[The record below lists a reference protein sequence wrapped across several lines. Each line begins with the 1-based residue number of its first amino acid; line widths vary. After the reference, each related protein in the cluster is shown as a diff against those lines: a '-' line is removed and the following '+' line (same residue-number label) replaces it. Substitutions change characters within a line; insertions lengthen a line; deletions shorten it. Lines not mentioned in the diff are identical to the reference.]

1 MALSGAAQAQTT
13 LFSDNFGTSRGS
25 AYTVAAGA
33 IGTDSNWLL
42 ARSGVDFGAKIDGGI
57 LDLSNDGSASGNVN
71 GWAFGYRDINA
82 LSGWSTTLSSNTG
95 KVTWEF
101 NMRQIRSDPAG
112 FAAGSYGVAFVVA
125 GTSATAATVGSGYA
139 VTLGQSG
146 ATDAVRLVSF
156 NNGLQGTQTLILAS
170 NTTGLTDFGAD
181 YLSVRVT
188 YTPSSNTW
196 ELFVRNDG
204 TSAFADPATG
214 SLTSQGTAIN
224 NLYTSTSGMRYIG
237 GYWSGSTAANQTAF
251 FDNIYFKQE
260 VSSAPSIGT
269 TGTLSAFTTTAGTA
283 SAAQTFSVTGT
294 NLTANITVT
303 APTDFEVA
311 SDGATYGGT
320 ATITQSGGS
329 ASGIVSV
336 RIKASALKG
345 AKSGNITLASTG
357 ATNVNVAVTGTVTG
371 AETLPFGPQNFETD
385 SFPFT
390 QLTIQGSASWTRTAS
405 TLGAGVT
412 TNATNTSMQINGLN
426 STPTNAHA
434 WLILGP
440 LDCSAATNPVLQFTT
455 LTRFAFSGN
464 FPAGVNELKLKV
476 SSNYT
481 GSGNPTNNGSWSDLA
496 FIPPQNDLIKQS
508 SGPVKLTGTAGQS
521 NVYVA
526 FEYQAAGITTGTALW
541 QVDDVQVTEP
551 AKLGMTLAINR
562 GTIQEDA
569 MYYDATPGVEGWYG
583 YAIGTVYLPE
593 PAGAG
598 GKTVDLSLND
608 NSELGFYVSA
618 EPTGIVTASSI
629 QVTVL
634 ENESSALFYL
644 IPKQDYGVDGNV
656 PVTFTASVGDA
667 AFDSGT
673 AAITVNDAD
682 YPSISLTSSGY
693 GADFSNF
700 AGAASL
706 PAGWTLVATS
716 TNYTVWGDT
725 STGPKFA
732 SIGNLVFGY
741 QHTGSTGIVK
751 QVLTLKNDTGS
762 VLNDL
767 TIRYNGRVTNTTQG
781 RDPFYAL
788 TVNGKAAPTLAYSTA
803 DGNLAA
809 RGASVTGLN
818 VPTNGTVTII
828 WQSDGNNAPGS
839 GSRKQ
844 IGISDVQVTLGVT
857 QFAPTV
863 STLAWSQA
871 SLNQSSVAVS
881 ANLVGDGGAT
891 IDEKGF
897 VYSRTADNANPILGG
912 ANVQTVTVP
921 GTTAGTFQA
930 TLSGLTASTGYTV
943 KAYAKNSVG
952 TTYTAVS
959 TFTTLDPTPLFG
971 GYYSQGFSGF
981 AGTLPEGWK
990 GASSV
995 SGVTSFL
1002 GDFGS
1007 GSSAG
1012 YRGPATGAVRGVLG
1026 YQHTTSSGTLTVSL
1040 TLQNNTAAAITNLNV
1055 AYLGRVGREAE
1066 ATVLR
1071 MPEWAVSFISG
1082 TNTSNVTSLTY
1093 STTNGVAER
1102 KTAAL
1107 TNLNIGTNEVF
1118 SLVWSCA
1125 APTTGSGASRQIG
1138 ISDLVVSTSAI
1149 TAPPVVT
1156 GGASLAGK
1164 VGEAIL
1170 PYQVVADGSP
1180 TGYAAS
1186 GLPAGLSVNPVTGEL
1201 SGTPTAATSDV
1212 GAIVTIAA
1220 SNAGGTG
1227 TATITVTIAKGDSTL
1242 QVTGA
1247 STYAYNGTAQ
1257 GPDTISKT
1265 GSAAT
1270 ATFSY
1275 AGSGSTVY
1283 GPSATK
1289 PTAVGSYTATA
1300 SVVADANYN
1309 GVTSAEFAFSISKGI
1324 PTITAAPTATAI
1336 DQGQALSASILSGG
1350 TASVAGTF
1358 GWTDGSVVPSGSGSY
1373 SVTFTPTD
1381 LANYNTASTSVN
1393 VTVNPVEGFNL
1404 NTWLAGETMSPA
1416 VLAKLA
1422 IGGASSA
1429 IADDGEK
1436 PVVTVDSNKL
1446 SLSAIVRTS
1455 GPAGL
1460 VVVGEAGNSLTNW
1473 ATNGITV
1480 TASTNTNGV
1489 PTGHQRQEFSIDR
1502 SNSPTKQF
1510 LRLKATL
1517 QP

>member
-1 MALSGAAQAQTT
+1 MKNILRNSNLGFKNRIMRMALLRSEPCRLNRSFGGLRASLLLALTVGWMGVAQAQSDLVITGIIDAPRSGGTPKAIEIYVINSVADLSIYQVQSYVNGGTT
-13 LFSDNFGTSRGS
+13 PSAPLSLTGS
-25 AYTVAAGA
+25 ATAGQYLYVASESTQFTAY
-33 IGTDSNWLL
+33 
-42 ARSGVDFGAKIDGGI
+42 FGFAPT
-57 LDLSNDGSASGNVN
+57 LTGSVLNVN
-71 GWAFGYRDINA
+71 GDDVVALTKNGTVVDVFGTIGVDPNADATFNYLDTWFYRK
-82 LSGWSTTLSSNTG
+82 SNTG
-95 KVTWEF
+95 PSPTF
-101 NMRQIRSDPAG
+101 NLADWTFP
-112 FAAGSYGVAFVVA
+112 
-125 GTSATAATVGSGYA
+125 T
-139 VTLGQSG
+139 GQSDALDSLG
-146 ATDAVRLVSF
+146 ANGVNPAVGNALRM
-156 NNGLQGTQTLILAS
+156 
-170 NTTGLTDFGAD
+170 
-181 YLSVRVT
+181 
-188 YTPSSNTW
+188 P
-196 ELFVRNDG
+196 
-204 TSAFADPATG
+204 
-214 SLTSQGTAIN
+214 
-224 NLYTSTSGMRYIG
+224 
-237 GYWSGSTAANQTAF
+237 
-251 FDNIYFKQE
+251 
-260 VSSAPSIGT
+260 IGT
-269 TGTLSAFTTTAGTA
+269 FTFSSGGTGPTISATGTLTSFTTSAGIA
-283 SAAQTFSVTGT
+283 STAQTFAVTGS
-294 NLTANITVT
+294 NLTENITVT

-311 SDGATYGGT
+311 SDGTNFGGT

-329 ASGIVSV
+329 ASGTVSV

-345 AKSGNITLASTG
+345 AKSGNITLASTE
-357 ATNVNVAVTGTVTG
+357 ATSVNVAVTGTVTG
-371 AETLPFGPQNFETD
+371 SETLPFGPQNFETD

-426 STPTNAHA
+426 STPTNAHG

-481 GSGNPTNNGSWSDLA
+481 GSGNPTNNGTWSDLT
-496 FIPPQNDLIKQS
+496 FIPPQNDLIKQG

-551 AKLGMTLAINR
+551 AKLGLTLAINR

-618 EPTGIVTASSI
+618 DPTGIVTASSI

-634 ENESSALFYL
+634 ENENSALFYL

-656 PVTFTASVGDA
+656 SVTFTASVGDA

-682 YPSISLTSSGY
+682 YPSTSLTSSGY

-716 TNYTVWGDT
+716 TNYTVWGAT

-767 TIRYNGRVTNTTQG
+767 TIRYNGRVTNTGQG

-803 DGNLAA
+803 DGDSAA

-839 GSRKQ
+839 NSRKQ
-844 IGISDVQVTLGVT
+844 IGFSDVQVTLGVT

-871 SLNQSSVAVS
+871 SLNQASVAVS

-897 VYSRTADNANPILGG
+897 VYSRTADNANQILGE

-930 TLSGLTASTGYTV
+930 TLSGLTASTGYTL

-952 TTYTAVS
+952 TTYTS
-959 TFTTLDPTPLFG
+959 TITFTTLDPTPLFG
-971 GYYSQGFSGF
+971 GYYSQGFAAF
-981 AGTLPEGWK
+981 TGTLPEGWK
-990 GASSV
+990 GSSTGT
-995 SGVTSFL
+995 GVTSYL

-1012 YRGPATGAVRGVLG
+1012 YRGPSTGAVQGVLG
-1026 YQHTTSSGTLTVSL
+1026 YQHTGTSGTLTVSL
-1040 TLQNNTAAAITNLNV
+1040 TLQNNTAAPITNLNV
-1055 AYLGRVGREAE
+1055 AYLGRVARETE

-1071 MPEWAVSFISG
+1071 MPEWAVYFISG

-1118 SLVWSCA
+1118 SLVWTCA
-1125 APTTGSGASRQIG
+1125 TPTTGSGASRQIG
-1138 ISDLVVSTSAI
+1138 ISDLVVSTSEI

-1170 PYQVVADGSP
+1170 PYQVVADASP

-1201 SGTPTAATSDV
+1201 SGTPTVATSDV
-1212 GAIVTIAA
+1212 GTIATIAA

-1227 TATITVTIAKGDSTL
+1227 TSTITISIAKGDSTL
-1242 QVTGA
+1242 QITGA
-1247 STYAYNGTAQ
+1247 SSYDYNASPH
-1257 GPDTISKT
+1257 GPDTVSKN
-1265 GSAAT
+1265 GSQAPVL
-1270 ATFSY
+1270 FSY

-1289 PTAVGSYTATA
+1289 PTAVGTYTATA
-1300 SVVADANYN
+1300 SVVADSNYN
-1309 GVTSAEFAFSISKGI
+1309 GTTSAAFPFSIREVGTTYSGWLNGAGASDEAFLDYVFGAVTPGTLDPSLK
-1324 PTITAAPTATAI
+1324 PTVAVVPPAGGAGGDTATLVLTYYVR
-1336 DQGQALSASILSGG
+1336 QNTVGLTVTPKTSADLTAGSSGWVTDG
-1350 TASVAGTF
+1350 VTDIAVGTPITVNSVSVQQRTASVP
-1358 GWTDGSVVPSGSGSY
+1358 VSG
-1373 SVTFTPTD
+1373 
-1381 LANYNTASTSVN
+1381 
-1393 VTVNPVEGFNL
+1393 
-1404 NTWLAGETMSPA
+1404 
-1416 VLAKLA
+1416 AK
-1422 IGGASSA
+1422 
-1429 IADDGEK
+1429 K
-1436 PVVTVDSNKL
+1436 
-1446 SLSAIVRTS
+1446 
-1455 GPAGL
+1455 
-1460 VVVGEAGNSLTNW
+1460 
-1473 ATNGITV
+1473 
-1480 TASTNTNGV
+1480 
-1489 PTGHQRQEFSIDR
+1489 
-1502 SNSPTKQF
+1502 F
-1510 LRLKATL
+1510 LRVEAV
-1517 QP
+1517 QQ

>member
-1 MALSGAAQAQTT
+1 MKKIQSEIRNSKGGKNVMGNGWRVAGNALRVTRNARLSAALALCATLALSGAAQAQYVVNFEGATETKSSYTAADISLSGLTWNLNEAVIGDLANDWKNGLRSARLRGRNGSVMTMTQDKTT
-13 LFSDNFGTSRGS
+13 GVGSLSFSYRR
-25 AYTVAAGA
+25 Y
-33 IGTDSNWLL
+33 GTDTSQQPWAVEYSTN
-42 ARSGVDFGAKIDGGI
+42 SGVSWVQSGLNITATDIVQVFS
-57 LDLSNDGSASGNVN
+57 SNLNISGNVRIRIRLTTTPGTTGDRRMN
-71 GWAFGYRDINA
+71 IDD
-82 LSGWSTTLSSNTG
+82 LSITD
-95 KVTWEF
+95 F
-101 NMRQIRSDPAG
+101 
-112 FAAGSYGVAFVVA
+112 AGS
-125 GTSATAATVGSGYA
+125 
-139 VTLGQSG
+139 
-146 ATDAVRLVSF
+146 
-156 NNGLQGTQTLILAS
+156 
-170 NTTGLTDFGAD
+170 
-181 YLSVRVT
+181 
-188 YTPSSNTW
+188 TPSIT
-196 ELFVRNDG
+196 
-204 TSAFADPATG
+204 
-214 SLTSQGTAIN
+214 
-224 NLYTSTSGMRYIG
+224 
-237 GYWSGSTAANQTAF
+237 
-251 FDNIYFKQE
+251 
-260 VSSAPSIGT
+260 T
-269 TGTLSAFTTTAGTA
+269 TGTLTSFTTTAGTA

-329 ASGIVSV
+329 ASGTVSV

-357 ATNVNVAVTGTVTG
+357 ATGVNVAVTGTVTG

-390 QLTIQGSASWTRTAS
+390 QLTIQGSASWARTAS
-405 TLGAGVT
+405 TLGAGIT
-412 TNATNTSMQINGLN
+412 TNSTNTSMQINGLN

-440 LDCSAATNPVLQFTT
+440 LDCSVATNPVLSFTT
-455 LTRFAFSGN
+455 LTRYAFSGN
-464 FPAGVNELKLKV
+464 FPAGVNELQLKV
-476 SSNYT
+476 SSNYNGT
-481 GSGNPTNNGSWSDLA
+481 GSPTNTTNGSWSNLA

-508 SGPVKLTGTAGQS
+508 SGPVKLTGMAGQS

-526 FEYQAAGITTGTALW
+526 FQYQAAGIDKGTALW

-551 AKLGMTLAINR
+551 AKLGLTLAINR

-569 MYYDATPGVEGWYG
+569 MYYDASPGVEDWYG
-583 YAIGTVYLPE
+583 YALGTVYLPE

-598 GKTVDLSLND
+598 GKVVDLNLND
-608 NSELGFYVSA
+608 DSELGFYVSA
-618 EPTGIVTASSI
+618 EPTGIVTATTI
-629 QVTVL
+629 QVTVS

-656 PVTFTASVGDA
+656 PVTVTASVGDTA
-667 AFDSGT
+667 YDSGT
-673 AAITVNDAD
+673 ASITVNDSD
-682 YPSISLTSSGY
+682 YPSTSLTSAGY
-693 GADFSNF
+693 SADFSSF
-700 AGAASL
+700 GSAATL

-716 TNYTVWGDT
+716 TNYAAWGDT

-732 SIGNLVFGY
+732 TIGNLVFGY

-751 QVLTLKNDTGS
+751 QVLVLKNDTGS

-788 TVNGKAAPTLAYSTA
+788 AVNGKEAPTLAYSTA
-803 DGNLAA
+803 DGDLAA

-844 IGISDVQVTLGVT
+844 IGLSGVQVTLGVT

-881 ANLVGDGGAT
+881 ANLVGDGGAA
-891 IDEKGF
+891 INEKGF
-897 VYSRTADNANPILGG
+897 VYSRTTDNANPMLGG

-990 GASSV
+990 GASSA

-1002 GDFGS
+1002 GDFGG
-1007 GSSAG
+1007 GSIAG

-1040 TLQNNTAAAITNLNV
+1040 TLQNNTAATITNLNV
-1055 AYLGRVGREAE
+1055 AYLGRVARETE
-1066 ATVLR
+1066 ASVLR

-1118 SLVWSCA
+1118 SLVWTCA

-1149 TAPPVVT
+1149 VAPPTVT
-1156 GGASLAGK
+1156 GGASLTGK

-1170 PYQVVADGSP
+1170 PYQIIADGSP

-1201 SGTPTAATSDV
+1201 SGTPTAATSEV
-1212 GAIVTIAA
+1212 GTIATIAA

-1227 TATITVTIAKGDSTL
+1227 TGTLTVTIAKGDSTL
-1242 QVTGA
+1242 EVTGS
-1247 STYAYNGTAQ
+1247 STYSYSGSAQ
-1257 GPDTISKT
+1257 GPDTVNKT
-1265 GSAAT
+1265 GSGAT
-1270 ATFSY
+1270 VTYSY

-1289 PTAVGSYTATA
+1289 PTALGSYTATA
-1300 SVVADANYN
+1300 SVVADANFN
-1309 GVTSAEFAFSISKGI
+1309 GVTSAAFPFSISKAT
-1324 PTITAAPTATAI
+1324 PTITAAPTASAI
-1336 DQGQALSASILSGG
+1336 DQGQALTASILLGG

-1358 GWTDGSVVPSGSGSY
+1358 GWTDSSVVPSASGSY

-1381 LANYNTASTSVN
+1381 TANYNTATTTVS
-1393 VTVNPVEGFNL
+1393 VTVNPASGGFDTDAWL
-1404 NTWLAGETMSPA
+1404 NGETMNP
-1416 VLAKLA
+1416 VTLGKLA
-1422 IGGASSA
+1422 IGGATSA
-1429 IADDGEK
+1429 TANDGEK
-1436 PVVTVDSNKL
+1436 PVVSVAGGEL
-1446 SLSAIVRTS
+1446 VLSAIVRTN
-1455 GPAGL
+1455 GPAGMA
-1460 VVVGEAGNSLTNW
+1460 VIGEAVSNLADYGTPGS
-1473 ATNGITV
+1473 ITPV
-1480 TASTNTNGV
+1480 DGERAAVQGTV
-1489 PTGHQRQEFSIDR
+1489 PEGCERQEFKVNQDGGR
-1502 SNSPTKQF
+1502 KF

-1517 QP
+1517 P

>member
-1 MALSGAAQAQTT
+1 MSQLKSGNRKAESRREARKSNQPEEIFAWARGGCVGAKGGKNVPGHGWRVAGNALRATRNARISAALALCATLALSGAAELRAQ
-13 LFSDNFGTSRGS
+13 
-25 AYTVAAGA
+25 YTVNFDGA
-33 IGTDSNWLL
+33 
-42 ARSGVDFGAKIDGGI
+42 
-57 LDLSNDGSASGNVN
+57 
-71 GWAFGYRDINA
+71 
-82 LSGWSTTLSSNTG
+82 
-95 KVTWEF
+95 
-101 NMRQIRSDPAG
+101 
-112 FAAGSYGVAFVVA
+112 
-125 GTSATAATVGSGYA
+125 
-139 VTLGQSG
+139 
-146 ATDAVRLVSF
+146 
-156 NNGLQGTQTLILAS
+156 
-170 NTTGLTDFGAD
+170 
-181 YLSVRVT
+181 
-188 YTPSSNTW
+188 
-196 ELFVRNDG
+196 NDG
-204 TSAFADPATG
+204 TSASNYGFTAKSLNGISWTGVSAIIPTTPLAADWFSGTRSIRMRGHNNTSFAMTSDKSTG
-214 SLTSQGTAIN
+214 VGIISFSYRRYGTDAQVSWKVEYSTDGGITWTQAGSSFTAPSSDIVQSFSASLNISGNVRFRIVHASGGTAADNRRMNIDD
-224 NLYTSTSGMRYIG
+224 LIITDFA
-237 GYWSGSTAANQTAF
+237 GSTPA
-251 FDNIYFKQE
+251 I
-260 VSSAPSIGT
+260 ST
-269 TGTLSAFTTTAGTA
+269 TGTLTSFNTTAGTA
-283 SAAQTFSVTGT
+283 SAAQTFNVSGT
-294 NLTANITVT
+294 NLTANITAT

-329 ASGIVSV
+329 ASGTVSV

-357 ATNVNVAVTGTVTG
+357 ATGVNVAVTGTVTG

-390 QLTIQGSASWTRTAS
+390 QLTIQGSASWARTAS
-405 TLGAGVT
+405 TLGAGIT
-412 TNATNTSMQINGLN
+412 TNSTNTSMQINGLN

-440 LDCSAATNPVLQFTT
+440 LDCSVATNPVLSFTT
-455 LTRFAFSGN
+455 LTRYAFSGN
-464 FPAGVNELKLKV
+464 YPAGVNELQLKV
-476 SSNYT
+476 SSNYNGT
-481 GSGNPTNNGSWSDLA
+481 GSPTNTNNGSWSNLA

-508 SGPVKLTGTAGQS
+508 SGPVKLTGRAGQS

-526 FEYQAAGITTGTALW
+526 FQYQAAGIDTGTALW
-541 QVDDVQVTEP
+541 QVDDVQVTEQP
-551 AKLGMTLAINR
+551 ANLGLTLAINR

-569 MYYDATPGVEGWYG
+569 MYYDATPGSEGWYG
-583 YAIGTVYLPE
+583 YAMGTVYLPE

-598 GKTVDLSLND
+598 GKVVDLNLND
-608 NSELGFYVSA
+608 DSELGFYVSA
-618 EPTGIVTASSI
+618 EPTGIVTATTI

-644 IPKQDYGVDGNV
+644 IPKQDYAVDANI
-656 PVTFTASVGDA
+656 PVTVTASVGDA
-667 AFDSGT
+667 SLNNAT
-673 AAITVNDAD
+673 ASLTVNNAD
-682 YPSISLTSSGY
+682 FPSTSLASSGY
-693 GADFSNF
+693 TANF
-700 AGAASL
+700 AGFGSAATL

-716 TNYTVWGDT
+716 TNYAAWGDT

-732 SIGNLVFGY
+732 TIGNLVFGY

-751 QVLTLKNDTGS
+751 QVLVLKNDTGS

-788 TVNGKAAPTLAYSTA
+788 AVNGKEAPTLAYSTA
-803 DGNLAA
+803 DGDLAA

-844 IGISDVQVTLGVT
+844 IGLSDVQVTLGVT

-881 ANLVGDGGAT
+881 ANLVGDGGAA

-897 VYSRTADNANPILGG
+897 VYSRTTDNANPILGG
-912 ANVQTVTVP
+912 ANVQTATVS

-990 GASSV
+990 GASSA

-1040 TLQNNTAAAITNLNV
+1040 TLQNNTAATITNLNV
-1055 AYLGRVGREAE
+1055 AYLGRVARETE
-1066 ATVLR
+1066 ASVQR

-1149 TAPPVVT
+1149 VAPPTVT
-1156 GGASLAGK
+1156 GGASLTGK

-1170 PYQVVADGSP
+1170 PYQIIADGSP

-1201 SGTPTAATSDV
+1201 SGTPTAATSEV
-1212 GAIVTIAA
+1212 GTIATIAA

-1227 TATITVTIAKGDSTL
+1227 TGTLTVTIAKGDSTL
-1242 QVTGA
+1242 AVSGA
-1247 STYAYNGTAQ
+1247 SSYVFNGSAQ
-1257 GPDTISKT
+1257 GPDSVTKSGST
-1265 GSAAT
+1265 GT
-1270 ATFSY
+1270 PTFSY
-1275 AGSGSTVY
+1275 AGTGSTVY

-1289 PTAVGSYTATA
+1289 PTAIGAYTATA
-1300 SVVADANYN
+1300 SVTADANFN
-1309 GVTSAEFAFSISKGI
+1309 GVTSAAFPFSIVN
-1324 PTITAAPTATAI
+1324 AAPSDTTPPVITLNGDNPLTVLWGLTWIDDYSAFDAGDNASVTVSRVNPVDTKVPGSYTVTYTATDSKSNTATATRTVNVRFA
-1336 DQGQALSASILSGG
+1336 GGG
-1350 TASVAGTF
+1350 TNRGPEGLPDAVRFALGADGTNRMDAALMPTSVMSNNTLVLNYHGRPGT
-1358 GWTDGSVVPSGSGSY
+1358 TPVELMPVVS
-1373 SVTFTPTD
+1373 TD
-1381 LANYNTASTSVN
+1381 LANSNSWTTS
-1393 VTVNPVEGFNL
+1393 
-1404 NTWLAGETMSPA
+1404 
-1416 VLAKLA
+1416 
-1422 IGGASSA
+1422 
-1429 IADDGEK
+1429 
-1436 PVVTVDSNKL
+1436 
-1446 SLSAIVRTS
+1446 
-1455 GPAGL
+1455 
-1460 VVVGEAGNSLTNW
+1460 
-1473 ATNGITV
+1473 GITV
-1480 TASTNTNGV
+1480 SNVGTTNVNGV
-1489 PTGHQRQEFSIDR
+1489 ALERRQASVPMNDGTR
-1502 SNSPTKQF
+1502 KF
-1510 LRLKATL
+1510 LRLRATTS
-1517 QP
+1517 Q